1 MAQRLNPIRINYQQ
15 PSDVAGLAGARAA
28 QQEFDAISQ
37 NQARKVSEGQAFVEA
52 SLKAREVI
60 GRISEGQQ
68 RLKLDTAKAQH
79 SMQLGREELA
89 HKQFVADAE
98 IDAMNRKLPVE
109 IAGIQARTEAQLIE
123 NRWADAEAKARISG
137 MQLTNKMNEADL
149 LRFEQEQKEVAN
161 SADWRD
167 NAQKQINA
175 GVDPDDIVWPTP
187 KTEAGRKALA
197 DIKADITGSTR
208 AQMNDMA
215 NAEAMAALTSL
226 SDAQENNLRS
236 IPDSFDANGNLTDV
250 GRAGAK
256 RMAATNSMNANDRK
270 EIEDELIQHT
280 TSIRMPTRRGMLSG
294 RTPKPYDLAEYIN
307 GQLVLTDAGVREVA
321 ARERMRKEL
330 FTTTKKTVTVED
342 GKTKEVIE
350 YTPKNIYI
358 GEKWEALAR
367 EWRRNNDGETMSDAT
382 MRKLYDDARQMASQ
396 VVNVNPDGSLQIS
409 QSMLDR
415 ARENGTSLSY
425 TDADGQTQFID
436 PAAVGATD
444 MAGSAAGGAP
454 GGGAKSQAQEVIESS
469 AHIAEL
475 KVPFEYDKNLA
486 KEDVDTTM
494 DDATWNLTVAANS
507 GTHWAKMKEW
517 GWSDE
522 EAKWMIDYWLNV
534 EANPFDPEGPGDW
547 RTPSRGSDTHGLV
560 EDGIQQIA
568 NELDKPSEE
577 LWDLI
582 KGTQA
587 EDLGWREAD
596 EITWTKIVADKQWQ
610 ALMKEED
617 TSKWVGKTMT
627 FNWQKEPFW
636 DVYSPNTR
644 GRHRLPL
651 RNYKQRTFKHTW
663 RENEDLPAIQAKLK
677 VIFEK
682 AEDLKRLNELSPK
695 GKPYVSAGR
704 FPEGL

>member
-1 MAQRLNPIRINYQQ
+1 
-15 PSDVAGLAGARAA
+15 
-28 QQEFDAISQ
+28 
-37 NQARKVSEGQAFVEA
+37 
-52 SLKAREVI
+52 
-60 GRISEGQQ
+60 
-68 RLKLDTAKAQH
+68 
-79 SMQLGREELA
+79 
-89 HKQFVADAE
+89 
-98 IDAMNRKLPVE
+98 
-109 IAGIQARTEAQLIE
+109 
-123 NRWADAEAKARISG
+123 
-137 MQLTNKMNEADL
+137 
-149 LRFEQEQKEVAN
+149 
-161 SADWRD
+161 
-167 NAQKQINA
+167 
-175 GVDPDDIVWPTP
+175 
-187 KTEAGRKALA
+187 
-197 DIKADITGSTR
+197 
-208 AQMNDMA
+208 
-215 NAEAMAALTSL
+215 
-226 SDAQENNLRS
+226 
-236 IPDSFDANGNLTDV
+236 
-250 GRAGAK
+250 
-256 RMAATNSMNANDRK
+256 
-270 EIEDELIQHT
+270 
-280 TSIRMPTRRGMLSG
+280 
-294 RTPKPYDLAEYIN
+294 
-307 GQLVLTDAGVREVA
+307 
-321 ARERMRKEL
+321 
-330 FTTTKKTVTVED
+330 
-342 GKTKEVIE
+342 
-350 YTPKNIYI
+350 
-358 GEKWEALAR
+358 
-367 EWRRNNDGETMSDAT
+367 
-382 MRKLYDDARQMASQ
+382 
-396 VVNVNPDGSLQIS
+396 
-409 QSMLDR
+409 
-415 ARENGTSLSY
+415 
-425 TDADGQTQFID
+425 
-436 PAAVGATD
+436 